1 MSFDELN
8 LLDFLHSDAP
18 LVLDSSSTLLF
29 RQAIHDETKPAY
41 DVGIPLRAYLAYRD
55 VVKLDETKLQWNRA
69 GSNLSFPNTIKL
81 TRELGR
87 LCGIFFIYGAV
98 GESSRVFIFSD
109 MKDNLMDEF
118 KEIVYKL
125 SSSAKLIPAHELHDS
140 FFVIDDEYVSYLLRD
155 VLCYKRYVYD
165 YRIPGWYFN
174 TNDEFLKGFIDVVS
188 GTEGDVEMC
197 LSNREFIDDFRLL
210 LKKFN
215 IDSTVEFALEGKLE
229 STDTYMERKWILRY
243 ELDWTKEKDET
254 TEDK

>member
-1 MSFDELN
+1 MPIDELN
-8 LLDFLHSDAP
+8 LLDCLYSDAP

-41 DVGIPLRAYLAYRD
+41 DVGIPLREYLAYRD
-55 VVKLDETKLQWNRA
+55 VVKLDETKLRWNLA

-87 LCGIFFIYGAV
+87 LCGIFYTYGAV
-98 GESSRVFIFSD
+98 DESSRVYIFSD

-125 SSSAKLIPAHELHDS
+125 SSSAKLIPVHELHDS
-140 FFVIDDEYVSYLLRD
+140 FFEIDDAYVRYLLSD
-155 VLCYKRYVYD
+155 VLCHKRYVYE
-165 YRIPGWYFN
+165 YHIPGWYFN
-174 TNDEFLKGFIDVVS
+174 TNNEFLKGFIDVVS
-188 GTEGDVEMC
+188 GTEGDVELC
-197 LSNREFIDDFRLL
+197 LFNRDFIEDFRLL

-229 STDTYMERKWILRY
+229 TYIKKKWILRY
-243 ELDWTKEKDET
+243 KLDWTKEKDET